1 MKKKLVISILLI
13 LTIVLCSCSKS
24 VNNSKEN
31 DSETNIKSTT
41 DEDLQNCSFADFK
54 VLPNG
59 DYIKFYKNNDIYQY
73 IQIFDAKSNQ
83 LKVTKDISACEISNL
98 IYRNLNDY
106 FYICSNNIY
115 VYDFSGNL
123 IKTINYPADIQNRFG
138 NRELFA
144 LSNDLSKIIYCSENE
159 TEEEIIIELK
169 LLDLNS
175 NSEKIIHNLNSLD
188 LNKPCEYNSL
198 SFSKDDNLVI
208 FKGQKYIKEND
219 AKQCYGNIDLTTFKI
234 SSEFISKS
242 YCKYNGNTQ
251 IIYDVNVNYGETS
264 SGKITIYNPND
275 GIKHT
280 VNLKN
285 KNESQHI
292 SISDKENTFITML
305 PNEKDYT
312 VTVTVYENEKV
323 IKKGKIIVENEEDFN
338 LLNLDDFCYST
349 ISNCVYYSYGIIN
362 NNNFVGEKFC
372 ILEMK

>member
-24 VNNSKEN
+24 ANNSKEN
-31 DSETNIKSTT
+31 DLETNIISTN

-73 IQIFDAKSNQ
+73 MKIFDAKSNQ

-98 IYRNLNDY
+98 LYRNLNDY

-159 TEEEIIIELK
+159 TEKEIIIELK

-175 NSEKIIHNLNSLD
+175 NSEKTIHNLNSLD
-188 LNKPCEYNSL
+188 LNKPCEYNSF

-219 AKQCYGNIDLTTFKI
+219 AKQCYGNIDLTTLKI
-234 SSEFISKS
+234 SSEFINKS
-242 YCKYNGNTQ
+242 YCIYNGNTQ
-251 IIYDVNVNYGETS
+251 ILYDVNVNYGETS
-264 SGKITIYNPND
+264 SGKITIYNPNS
-275 GIKHT
+275 GINRIL
-280 VNLKN
+280 NLVN

-292 SISDKENTFITML
+292 GLSDKENTFITML

-323 IKKGKIIVENEEDFN
+323 IKKGKIIVENEERFN
-338 LLNLDDFCYST
+338 LLNLDAFCYST

-362 NNNFVGEKFC
+362 NNNFVGEKFY